1 MAYDPEARETS
12 NNAMIIGVV
21 ALVLVVL
28 GALAYYATRQPDTTV
43 VAPTQV
49 TRETVIEKEVPSTT
63 TPNTVIVTPGASSAP
78 APAPAPRVDT
88 KVTVDAR
95 PAAPAPAPAPAPASK
110 TETNVTVNTPPATKA
125 PAGDAA
131 TSDSTGTPPAPK
143 Y

>member
-63 TPNTVIVTPGASSAP
+63 TPNTVIVTPG
-78 APAPAPRVDT
+78 T
-88 KVTVDAR
+88 
-95 PAAPAPAPAPAPASK
+95 APAPAPASK
-110 TETNVTVNTPPATKA
+110 TETNVTVNTPPAPKAPAPAPASKTETNVTVITPPATKA

-131 TSDSTGTPPAPK
+131 TSDSADTAPAPK